1 MTTVLNPPKVIAEER
16 FVLHNVTWETYEQL
30 LRNYQ
35 DSSAPHFTYDQ
46 GDLEIMSPSIP
57 HEEASEILKLFVSII
72 CEERELDFRS
82 LGSTTHKLQHLLK
95 GAEPDGC
102 FYIESV
108 DAMRGVRE
116 FDLTRHPPPDLV
128 IEVDITSPSIANF
141 PIYLAF
147 GVPEI
152 WHFKD
157 ERVRFFR
164 LAQGN
169 YVSVN
174 ESMPL
179 PSITAEAVTRFLIAA
194 TDMKR
199 PDWLREVRQYV
210 RSIKES

>member
-1 MTTVLNPPKVIAEER
+1 
-16 FVLHNVTWETYEQL
+16 
-30 LRNYQ
+30 
-35 DSSAPHFTYDQ
+35 
-46 GDLEIMSPSIP
+46 
-57 HEEASEILKLFVSII
+57 
-72 CEERELDFRS
+72 
-82 LGSTTHKLQHLLK
+82 
-95 GAEPDGC
+95 
-102 FYIESV
+102 
-108 DAMRGVRE
+108 MRGVRE

-128 IEVDITSPSIANF
+128 IEVDITSPSIAKF

-174 ESMPL
+174 ESMAL